1 MKPSDHQAEYAASI
15 AIIGKSGRF
24 PQAGNVKEFW
34 QNLCAGKESISFFTD
49 EELLAAGV
57 DQELL
62 RRPNY
67 VKAMGVVEDADFF
80 DAQFF
85 GFTPREAQ
93 LIDPQQRMFL
103 ECAWEALEDAGY
115 ASDDPGMVGVYASST
130 MSTYI
135 RNLLSN
141 PEILGSSDIMQLVSG
156 NDKDYVPTRV
166 SYKLNLKGPSVC
178 IQSACSS
185 SLVAVHMACRSLL
198 TYECD
203 LALAGGVSIGVPLK
217 QGYLYEEGGITS
229 PDGHCRA
236 FDAKANGTIIGF
248 GCGIVVLKR
257 LSEAIKDGDAI
268 QAIIRGSAINND
280 GSSKVGYTAP
290 SVDAQADVIRAALAV
305 ARVPSETISYV
316 EAHGTGTLLGDPIEL
331 RALSKAFRSGQ
342 GKTARCAIGSIKT
355 NIGHLDAAAGV
366 AGLIKTV
373 LSLEHKSLVPS
384 LNFETPNPKAGF
396 ETTPFYVNTCFGEW
410 PRNGTPR
417 RARNAQYGCID

>member
-24 PQAGNVKEFW
+24 PKAGNVKEFW
-34 QNLCAGKESISFFTD
+34 ENLSAGKESISFFTD

-57 DQELL
+57 DPQLL

-178 IQSACSS
+178 VQSACSS

-203 LALAGGVSIGVPLK
+203 
-217 QGYLYEEGGITS
+217 
-229 PDGHCRA
+229 R
-236 FDAKANGTIIGF
+236 
-248 GCGIVVLKR
+248 R
-257 LSEAIKDGDAI
+257 
-268 QAIIRGSAINND
+268 
-280 GSSKVGYTAP
+280 SS
-290 SVDAQADVIRAALAV
+290 Q
-305 ARVPSETISYV
+305 
-316 EAHGTGTLLGDPIEL
+316 
-331 RALSKAFRSGQ
+331 
-342 GKTARCAIGSIKT
+342 
-355 NIGHLDAAAGV
+355 
-366 AGLIKTV
+366 AGLP
-373 LSLEHKSLVPS
+373 L
-384 LNFETPNPKAGF
+384 
-396 ETTPFYVNTCFGEW
+396 
-410 PRNGTPR
+410 
-417 RARNAQYGCID
+417 